1 MKGKRYMKQF
11 MKETFGFAAIIC
23 VPGIV
28 GLVLT
33 KVLEVL
39 A

>member
-1 MKGKRYMKQF
+1 MKQF

-23 VPGIV
+23 VPSIV
-28 GLVLT
+28 GLALA

-39 A
+39 V